1 MSKRFALVR
10 DRRGTAA
17 AEMAL
22 VTPLLL
28 IIMLGSMELGNY
40 FYNQH
45 TLVKSVRDAARFA
58 ARQRMSN
65 YTTCPGSPPQAII
78 DDTKTVARKGYL
90 DSTAND
96 LLPNWAS
103 ATFSVTMTCTANLT
117 DSGGGTLTFG
127 GTTDNNTGRV
137 LVNGGTVVFAKTSTS
152 AVARRVTRLFGRMW
166 GSKWPEIRVVSSCRA
181 APTA

>member
-1 MSKRFALVR
+1 MKSWFALVR

-28 IIMLGSMELGNY
+28 IIMAGSVELGNY

-103 ATFSVTMTCTANLT
+103 ATFSVTMTCKANLT
-117 DSGGGTLTFG
+117 DSGGGTLAFG
-127 GTTDNNTGRV
+127 GIYADTASG
-137 LVNGGTVVFAKTSTS
+137 
-152 AVARRVTRLFGRMW
+152 
-166 GSKWPEIRVVSSCRA
+166 
-181 APTA
+181 APTVLISASLPYRPVIGAAFGFSGSNLTLNANQQAAVMGL